1 MKITKPILSVAM
13 STLFALTATTST
25 ATAQEYE
32 FPFQNPNLSLDQRVD
47 DLVARMT
54 LEEKISQMHNSAPAI
69 ERLGVC
75 AYDWWNEALHGV
87 ARVRKSYKVTV
98 YPQAIGMAASFNP
111 ELLEV
116 VASSISDEGRA
127 IFNQDL
133 REGITAKRYRGLTYW
148 TPNINIFRDPRWG
161 RGQETYGEDP
171 YLAAAMGSSMVRGLQ
186 GDDEFYLK
194 SSACAKHYAVHS
206 GPEYNRHTYDA
217 RPTKYDLWD
226 TYLPAF
232 KALVKDADV
241 SGVMCAYNRYM
252 GAPCCGDPVL
262 MVDILREQWG
272 FDGYVTSDCW
282 GIDDFYKHHKT
293 HESAASASAS
303 ATLVG
308 TDLEC
313 GTANKNLLQ
322 AVEENLILER
332 QIHKS
337 VKRLFEIRM
346 RLGMFDPLESN
357 PYGSIGLEVLDCDK
371 HKALALDMARESMV
385 LLKNEKNTL
394 PLNTKKIKRI
404 AVIGPNAKNE
414 NVMMGNYFGYPSHTS
429 TVLEGIENNFAD
441 AEVIYME
448 GVGHIKALEGVDI
461 KDVVAQAKKADVI
474 IYVGGISADFEG
486 EEKGD
491 GFGTAEGFSRGDR
504 VTIEL
509 PTVQQ
514 YLLRALEKTGKP
526 LVFVNMSG
534 SIISME
540 WEHQNVDAIIQA
552 WYGGQ
557 AGGQAIADVISG
569 AYNPSGRMPLT
580 VYKSDADL
588 PDFEDYSMENRTYR
602 YFKGDV
608 RYPFGYG
615 LSYTTFAYSDISTPS
630 SVKAGESVKISAKV
644 TNSGKMDGDEAVQLY
659 VVHKNREV
667 RVPNCALKGT
677 QKVSLKRGES
687 KVVEFTLKA
696 QDLAIVDE
704 QGNST
709 VSAGEIEI
717 HVGGGQ
723 PNYALTTYCTAQIEG
738 DPYYIQ

>member
-1 MKITKPILSVAM
+1 MKRVKLTLCTAVLSLLAVNL
-13 STLFALTATTST
+13 S
-25 ATAQEYE
+25 AQEYQ
-32 FPFQNPNLSLDQRVD
+32 FPFQNPELTLEQRVD

-54 LEEKISQMHNSAPAI
+54 LEEKISQMHNQSPAI
-69 ERLGVC
+69 DRLGVC

-111 ELLEV
+111 DLLEV

-127 IFNQDL
+127 IFNQDI
-133 REGITAKRYRGLTYW
+133 REGKKAVRYRGLTYW

-171 YLAAAMGSSMVRGLQ
+171 YLAAAMGSAMVRGLQ
-186 GDDEFYLK
+186 GDDEFFLK

-206 GPEYNRHTYDA
+206 GPEYNRHVYDA

-232 KALVKDADV
+232 KVLVKDADV

-293 HESAASASAS
+293 HETPASASAA
-303 ATLVG
+303 ATLAG

-357 PYGSIGLEVLDCDK
+357 PYGSIGLDVLDCDK
-371 HKALALDMARESMV
+371 HKALALDMAHESMV
-385 LLKNEKNTL
+385 LLKNAKNTL
-394 PLNTKKIKRI
+394 PLNQKKIKRI

-414 NVMMGNYFGYPSHTS
+414 AVMMGNYFGYPSHTS
-429 TVLEGIENNFAD
+429 TVVEGIENNFKD
-441 AEVIYME
+441 AEVIYIE
-448 GVGHIKALEGVDI
+448 GVGHIAALEGVDF
-461 KDVVAQAKKADVI
+461 KDVAAQAKKADVI
-474 IYVGGISADFEG
+474 IYVGGISADYEG

-491 GFGTAEGFSRGDR
+491 GFGTADGFSRGDR
-504 VTIEL
+504 NTIEL
-509 PTVQQ
+509 PAAQKE
-514 YLLRALEKTGKP
+514 LLKVLDKTGKP
-526 LVFVNMSG
+526 LIFVNMSG
-534 SIISME
+534 SVVAME

-557 AGGQAIADVISG
+557 AGGQAIADIISG
-569 AYNPSGRMPLT
+569 DYNPSGRMPLT
-580 VYKSDADL
+580 AYKSDADL
-588 PDFEDYSMENRTYR
+588 PDFEDYSMTNRTYR
-602 YFKGDV
+602 YFQGEA

-615 LSYTTFAYSDISTPS
+615 LSYTTFAYDN
-630 SVKAGESVKISAKV
+630 ISAPTVINAGDKITVTAQV

-659 VVHKNREV
+659 VVHKNRDV
-667 RVPNCALKGT
+667 LTPNCALKGVKKINL
-677 QKVSLKRGES
+677 KVGES
-687 KVVEFTLKA
+687 KSVEFTLNP
-696 QDLAIVDE
+696 QDFAIVDE
-704 QGNST
+704 RGNT
-709 VSAGEIEI
+709 IVSAGDVEI
-717 HVGGGQ
+717 HIGGGQ
-723 PNYALTTYCTAQIEG
+723 PNHAATVSVAAKIEG
-738 DPYYIQ
+738 DPYQIQ

>member
-1 MKITKPILSVAM
+1 
-13 STLFALTATTST
+13 
-25 ATAQEYE
+25 
-32 FPFQNPNLSLDQRVD
+32 
-47 DLVARMT
+47 
-54 LEEKISQMHNSAPAI
+54 
-69 ERLGVC
+69 
-75 AYDWWNEALHGV
+75 
-87 ARVRKSYKVTV
+87 
-98 YPQAIGMAASFNP
+98 
-111 ELLEV
+111 
-116 VASSISDEGRA
+116 
-127 IFNQDL
+127 
-133 REGITAKRYRGLTYW
+133 
-148 TPNINIFRDPRWG
+148 
-161 RGQETYGEDP
+161 
-171 YLAAAMGSSMVRGLQ
+171 
-186 GDDEFYLK
+186 
-194 SSACAKHYAVHS
+194 
-206 GPEYNRHTYDA
+206 
-217 RPTKYDLWD
+217 
-226 TYLPAF
+226 
-232 KALVKDADV
+232 
-241 SGVMCAYNRYM
+241 
-252 GAPCCGDPVL
+252 
-262 MVDILREQWG
+262 
-272 FDGYVTSDCW
+272 
-282 GIDDFYKHHKT
+282 
-293 HESAASASAS
+293 
-303 ATLVG
+303 
-308 TDLEC
+308 
-313 GTANKNLLQ
+313 
-322 AVEENLILER
+322 
-332 QIHKS
+332 
-337 VKRLFEIRM
+337 
-346 RLGMFDPLESN
+346 
-357 PYGSIGLEVLDCDK
+357 
-371 HKALALDMARESMV
+371 
-385 LLKNEKNTL
+385 
-394 PLNTKKIKRI
+394 
-404 AVIGPNAKNE
+404 
-414 NVMMGNYFGYPSHTS
+414 
-429 TVLEGIENNFAD
+429 
-441 AEVIYME
+441 ME